1 MNELALSA
9 DEVIDALTR
18 ENAELLRRAV
28 IAELTRDAALKKL
41 HEAEKE
47 ASK

>member
-1 MNELALSA
+1 MNEIALSA
-9 DEVIDALTR
+9 DEVIDALTC

-47 ASK
+47 TSK

>member
-1 MNELALSA
+1 MNEIALSA
-9 DEVIDALTR
+9 DDVIDALTR

-41 HEAEKE
+41 YETEKE
-47 ASK
+47 VSK

>member
-18 ENAELLRRAV
+18 EIAELLRRAV

-41 HEAEKE
+41 REAEKE

>member
-1 MNELALSA
+1 MNEIALSA

-18 ENAELLRRAV
+18 ENAELLRRTV
-28 IAELTRDAALKKL
+28 IAELSRDAALKKL
-41 HEAEKE
+41 REAEKE

>member
-18 ENAELLRRAV
+18 ENAELLRRTV

>member
-9 DEVIDALTR
+9 DDVIDALTR

-28 IAELTRDAALKKL
+28 IAELTRDAAMKKL

-47 ASK
+47 TGK

>member
-41 HEAEKE
+41 REAEKE
-47 ASK
+47 TGK

>member
-1 MNELALSA
+1 MNEIALSA

-18 ENAELLRRAV
+18 ENAELLRRTV

>member
-1 MNELALSA
+1 MTDIALGA

-47 ASK
+47 TGK

>member
-1 MNELALSA
+1 MTDIALSA
-9 DEVIDALTR
+9 DDVIDALTR

-28 IAELTRDAALKKL
+28 IAELSRDAALKKL
-41 HEAEKE
+41 YEAEKE